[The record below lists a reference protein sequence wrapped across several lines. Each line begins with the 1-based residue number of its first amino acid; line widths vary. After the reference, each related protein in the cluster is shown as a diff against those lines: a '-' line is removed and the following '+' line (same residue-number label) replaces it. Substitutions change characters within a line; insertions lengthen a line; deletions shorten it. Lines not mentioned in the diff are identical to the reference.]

1 MSGENKIKGKIYM
14 QKKTHR
20 GNDCFLDLD
29 VIHMSS
35 LKA

>member
-1 MSGENKIKGKIYM
+1 MSGENKRENIYAK
-14 QKKTHR
+14 KKTHR

-29 VIHMSS
+29 VTHMSS